1 MDVITESWLK
11 KKVAVVTGGGSGI
24 GAATVNALAAHGAET
39 VVMDIASGEAV
50 PDRFIRTDVT
60 QPSDVDQAKDEV
72 MKRYGRIDILVNSA
86 GVSGRSA
93 FVDMT
98 VEEWQRVVQVNL
110 FGTFLCCR
118 AFARMML
125 PQQSGIIINVA
136 SDRGVYGSDRAAHYA
151 ASKGGVITLTKSM
164 AKELRSHGIRVYVV
178 NPGAT
183 RTPLWERL
191 HTEEEEKKALE
202 SGKTIADPKEI
213 AGMIL
218 LLTRPESACLVGLVL
233 SRDHLK
239 G

>member
-11 KKVAVVTGGGSGI
+11 NKVAVVTGGGSGI
-24 GAATVNALAAHGAET
+24 GAATVNALTTHGAET
-39 VVMDIASGEAV
+39 VVIDIASGEAV
-50 PDRFIRTDVT
+50 PERFIRADVT
-60 QPSDVDQAKDEV
+60 QPDEVDKAKDEV
-72 MKRYGRIDILVNSA
+72 MKRYGRVDILVNSA

-118 AFARMML
+118 AFARIML
-125 PQQSGIIINVA
+125 QQRSGIIINVA
-136 SDRGVYGSDRAAHYA
+136 SDRGIYGSDRAAHYA

-164 AKELRSHGIRVYVV
+164 AKELRSHGVRVYAV

-183 RTPLWERL
+183 RTPLWERI
-191 HTEEEEKKALE
+191 HTEEEKKKEFA
-202 SGKTIADPKEI
+202 SGRMIADPKEI

-233 SRDHLK
+233 TRDHLK

>member
-1 MDVITESWLK
+1 MDVTMDSWLR

-24 GAATVNALAAHGAET
+24 GAATVRALSAHGAET
-39 VVMDIASGEAV
+39 VVMDIASGEAE
-50 PDRFIRTDVT
+50 PERFIRADVS
-60 QPSDVDQAKDEV
+60 QPADVDKAKDEV
-72 MKRYGRIDILVNSA
+72 MKRYGRVDILVNSA

-110 FGTFLCCR
+110 FGTFLCGR
-118 AFARMML
+118 AFARVML
-125 PQQSGIIINVA
+125 PQRSGIIINVA

-151 ASKGGVITLTKSM
+151 ASKGGIITLTKSM
-164 AKELRSHGIRVYVV
+164 AKELRSHGIRVYAV

-191 HTEEEEKKALE
+191 HTEEEKKKALAD
-202 SGKTIADPKEI
+202 GKVIADPKEI

-218 LLTRPESACLVGLVL
+218 LLTRPESACLVGLAL
-233 SRDHLK
+233 SRDQLK